1 MKKNLLIIILIFIIC
16 FPVFSQATR
25 PDALQMYRE
34 GRFEEAVRIC
44 LSELETMP
52 RNLDSYVV
60 LGWSL
65 VSLGRYQEAVN
76 YGNAALG
83 ISRFD
88 TRVIQNMGE
97 AYFYLGNNQEALR
110 FFEEYLSLVELGA
123 RVATTYY
130 YMGEIFI
137 RLRDFPRA
145 DISFTT
151 AVQLFPNNARWWA
164 RLGYAREMAEDF
176 RFALEAYNRA
186 LTLSPTQTEALNG
199 RNRVQARL
207 AA

>member
-1 MKKNLLIIILIFIIC
+1 MKKILFIILIFIIC
-16 FPVFSQATR
+16 FPVFSQAAR

-34 GRFEEAVRIC
+34 GRFEDAVRIC
-44 LSELETMP
+44 LNELEVMP

-76 YGNAALG
+76 YGNAALRV
-83 ISRFD
+83 SRFD

-145 DISFTT
+145 DISLTT

-186 LTLSPTQTEALNG
+186 LTLSPAQTEALNG
-199 RNRVQARL
+199 RSRVQARL